1 MIENRLQNKKN
12 TSERME
18 KKMKY
23 CVIGAGGTGGC
34 IAAYMSRA
42 GKDVTVIARGAHL
55 AKMQEKGICLICP
68 NREDEVIPVHA
79 VDMEHYEETPDVI
92 FVCVKGYS
100 LADTVPFIRRVAGS
114 HTIVI
119 PILNIYG
126 TGSRLQKELPDILV
140 TDGCIYVA
148 SQISEPGKIQMNG
161 SIFRIVYGVREPE
174 KLCRELFV
182 VKQDLEDSGIEAILS
197 DQIRRD
203 ALQKFSYVS
212 PMAAAGLYYD
222 ADASRFQKT
231 GDERDLFVALIK
243 EIDALAVA
251 MGIPFQVDIVRNNL
265 AILDSLA
272 GSATT
277 SMQRDIAAGKES
289 EIDGLLCEVV
299 RLGRQYH
306 VPTPMYEMVVQKV
319 CPGL

>member
-1 MIENRLQNKKN
+1 MPRQIRHQ
-12 TSERME
+12 TRRMNGE
-18 KKMKY
+18 KAMKY

-34 IAAYMSRA
+34 IAAYMSKA

-55 AKMQEKGICLICP
+55 VKMQEQGLCLARP
-68 NREDEVIPVHA
+68 DQEDEYIA
-79 VDMEHYEETPDVI
+79 VRATDMGHYAETPDVI

-100 LADTVPFIRRVAGS
+100 LADTVPFIRRVAGTQ
-114 HTIVI
+114 TIVI

-126 TGSRLQKELPDILV
+126 TGGRLQKELPDILV

-174 KLCRELFV
+174 ELRRELFI

-231 GDERDLFVALIK
+231 GDERDLFVALMK
-243 EIDALAVA
+243 EIDALAEA
-251 MGIPFQVDIVRNNL
+251 MGIPFQIDIVRNNL

-272 GSATT
+272 GNATT
-277 SMQRDIAAGKES
+277 SMQRDIAAGKDS
-289 EIDGLLCEVV
+289 EIDGLIREVV
-299 RLGRQYH
+299 RLGRQYR
-306 VPTPMYEMVVQKV
+306 VPTPMYEMIAQKV
-319 CPGL
+319 CPER

>member
-1 MIENRLQNKKN
+1 
-12 TSERME
+12 
-18 KKMKY
+18 MKY
-23 CVIGAGGTGGC
+23 CIIGAGGTGGC
-34 IAAYMSRA
+34 IAAYMSKA

-55 AKMQEKGICLICP
+55 AKMQESGICLVRP
-68 NREDEVIPVHA
+68 NMEDETIPVRA
-79 VDMEHYEETPDVI
+79 TDMEHYEETPDII

-100 LADTVPFIRRVAGS
+100 LADTVPFIKRVAGKD
-114 HTIVI
+114 TIVI

-126 TGSRLQKELPDILV
+126 TGGKLQKELPDLLV

-148 SQISEPGKIQMNG
+148 SQIREPGTIQMNG
-161 SIFRIVYGVREPE
+161 TIFRIVYGVREPE
-174 KLCRELFV
+174 QLRRELFL
-182 VKQDLEDSGIEAILS
+182 VKQDLEESGIEAILS

-222 ADASRFQKT
+222 AAAERFQVT
-231 GDERDLFVALIK
+231 GDERDTVVALMK

-265 AILDSLA
+265 AILDALA

-277 SMQRDIAAGKES
+277 SMQRDVAAGKDS
-289 EIDGLLCEVV
+289 EMDGLIFEVV
-299 RLGRQYH
+299 RLGREYH
-306 VPTPMYEMVVQKV
+306 VPTPMYEMIAQKV
-319 CPGL
+319 GMKEES